1 VRPILR
7 RIVVPL
13 DGSSLSENIL
23 GVVANTACS
32 LNARVLLLR
41 AVPPVTLSATNP
53 TTELAYPVVVEDDA
67 ATRRLADEAKR
78 QLADVKR
85 LLTHLGCMHIE
96 TEVVVASD
104 SARAIVDFARDHEA
118 DLIAMS
124 THGRGV
130 SRLVVGS
137 VADRVLRES
146 GIPVLLSHPHGLRL
160 EPPLLTEAAV
170 AEQLSALTTADN
182 EC

>member
-1 VRPILR
+1 MRPILR

-13 DGSSLSENIL
+13 DGSSLSESIL
-23 GVVANTACS
+23 GVAANMACS
-32 LNARVLLLR
+32 LKARVHLLR
-41 AVPPVTLSATNP
+41 AVPPVTLVTNP
-53 TTELAYPVVVEDDA
+53 TTELAYSLMVEDEA
-67 ATRRLADEAKR
+67 ATLRLVDEARRELGDVRRLLSH
-78 QLADVKR
+78 Q
-85 LLTHLGCMHIE
+85 GCMHVE

-104 SARAIVDFARDHEA
+104 AAKAIVDFARDHEA

-146 GIPVLLSHPHGLRL
+146 GIPALLSHPHGLRPEL
-160 EPPLLTEAAV
+160 PLLTETAV
-170 AEQLSALTTADN
+170 AQQLAALTAVDI